1 MPAIPNKLLDCV
13 LYLYR
18 DSSSATEGVRNGG
31 AAFIVGV
38 QSKTDPSATHL
49 YAITNH
55 HVAVKSGCSVIRV
68 NKKDGGAG
76 TLDLDPSD
84 WEFSADKGDVCIA
97 SLPVRG
103 GNYRFNFVP
112 NDLFLTEAE
121 QNSGFIGVGDDVF
134 MVGRFIDHDGGQTNS
149 PAVRFGNISIA
160 PSYLPNISNSGKSV
174 HYYCLDMHSRT
185 GFSGSPVFAYRTPG
199 ADLNDAV
206 SQNLRMGA
214 PVLRLLGIH
223 CGQFPESMW
232 LKGDNPDD
240 ETSRP
245 IVGYSG
251 MTFALPAWKIQELL
265 ELDKF
270 VTQRAEED
278 ARMKKVNFVQHGCS
292 TMPRTAS

>member
-1 MPAIPNKLLDCV
+1 MPAIPNELLDCV
-13 LYLYR
+13 LYLYP
-18 DSSSATEGVRNGG
+18 DSSSAIAGVRYGG

-38 QSKTDPSATHL
+38 QSKTNQTVKHL

-55 HVAVKSGCSVIRV
+55 HVAVKSGYSVIRF

-84 WEFSADKGDVCIA
+84 WEFSAEKGDVCIA
-97 SLPVRG
+97 SLSG
-103 GNYRFNFVP
+103 IGDNHRFNFVP

-121 QNSGFIGVGDDVF
+121 QNSRFIGVGDDVF

-160 PSYLPNISNSGKSV
+160 PSYLPDINNSGKPV

-199 ADLNDAV
+199 ADLNDAF
-206 SQNLRMGA
+206 SQNLRMRP

-223 CGQFPESMW
+223 CGQFPEDMW

-270 VTQRAEED
+270 VTQRAKED
-278 ARMKKVNFVQHGCS
+278 ALLKTVNFAQQ
-292 TMPRTAS
+292 RY